1 TKREHINFSAS
12 YLEHRIQNEHTVEL
26 LHVYLKEFGELIQKF
41 QEIEKI
47 SSDISL
53 ATELN
58 DAQKWMK
65 LN

>member
-1 TKREHINFSAS
+1 VH
-12 YLEHRIQNEHTVEL
+12 
-26 LHVYLKEFGELIQKF
+26 LKEFGELIQKF